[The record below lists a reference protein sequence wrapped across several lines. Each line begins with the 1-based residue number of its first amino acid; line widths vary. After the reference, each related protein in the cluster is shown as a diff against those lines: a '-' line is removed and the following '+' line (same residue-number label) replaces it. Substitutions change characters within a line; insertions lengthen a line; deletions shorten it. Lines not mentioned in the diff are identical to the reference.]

1 MNNLRRVKRHN
12 SAAPLTVIF
21 QRAFRLFII
30 LAALYLIGIRFANIL
45 EVRFPVFV
53 ILLVIITLARSV
65 PVAISLEKPITFMAS
80 FVFTAAMLIN
90 GEIAGLCAIIACIV
104 NSRSYHRAGKFYS
117 LFLGAQYTLASI
129 AAKRVF
135 VMYTGENTIEPK
147 IDSRDF
153 IAICLGVVCF
163 LIINIVLAGLDNL
176 VTRYSK
182 MNYTRSILRAQ
193 ALAYSLSFPLSIL
206 IIMAYRSYH
215 MLSLPILA
223 IFLLVCAH
231 AVRMSIEN
239 RNLTHQLFAINTLG
253 GVCISS
259 SKTDDP
265 LIKFLEISGN
275 LIAHESAII
284 WMWDES
290 QTTLQARMHSPK
302 SLPPP
307 DSSMAAP
314 GSLIYRIARKSRPVM
329 ISDISKELRQ
339 PGRHNPASWI
349 LCPITLHGTILGVA
363 HFIRS
368 ASRPFTK
375 TELGRITSLI
385 PQVAIAYESVNIRL
399 MMHRYQDMAITDG
412 LTGLLNHRRA
422 HEILRQEIK
431 RAKRYQ
437 RPLSILMLDVD
448 SFKSFNDTFGH
459 PQGDVL
465 LCSIAKILK
474 RSVRNVDFVGRY
486 GGEEFV
492 VILPETIRSDAFI
505 LAERIR
511 EAIASEPFRAGG
523 QIIYKTV
530 SIGVASFPDDA
541 EEPTELVQ
549 MADEALYRAKR
560 AGKNCVLV
568 A

>member
-1 MNNLRRVKRHN
+1 MNNLERAKRHN
-12 SAAPLTVIF
+12 SVIPPATIF

-30 LAALYLIGIRFANIL
+30 LVAVYLIGTRFANIL
-45 EVRFPVFV
+45 EVRFPIFV
-53 ILLVIITLARSV
+53 ILLAIIVLARSV
-65 PVAISLEKPITFMAS
+65 PVAISLEKPITFMSS

-90 GEIAGLCAIIACIV
+90 GEIAGLCAIIACIA
-104 NSRSYHRAGKFYS
+104 NSRYYHRSGKFYS

-135 VMYTGENTIEPK
+135 AFYTGERTIEPK
-147 IDSRDF
+147 LNSQDF
-153 IAICLGVVCF
+153 IAICLGVACF
-163 LIINIVLAGLDNL
+163 LILNIILTGLGNIG
-176 VTRYSK
+176 TRYAK
-182 MNYTRSILRAQ
+182 WNYARSILRAQ
-193 ALAYSLSFPLSIL
+193 ALAYTLSFPLSIL

-223 IFLLVCAH
+223 IFLLVCVH

-239 RNLTHQLFAINTLG
+239 RNLAHQLFAINTLG

-259 SKTDDP
+259 SKTEEP
-265 LIKFLEISGN
+265 LIRFLEISRN

-284 WMWDES
+284 WMWDDA
-290 QTTLQARMHSPK
+290 QTTLQARMHSPDIL
-302 SLPPP
+302 SPP
-307 DSSMAAP
+307 DPSLAAP
-314 GSLIYRIARKSRPVM
+314 GSLIYRIARKSHPM
-329 ISDISKELRQ
+329 IISDISKEHRQ

-349 LCPITLHGTILGVA
+349 LCPIMLHGTIIGVA

-375 TELGRITSLI
+375 TELGRITPLL
-385 PQVAIAYESVNIRL
+385 PQVAIAYESVNIRIL
-399 MMHRYQDMAITDG
+399 MLRYQDMAITDG
-412 LTGLLNHRRA
+412 LTGLLNHRRS

-474 RSVRNVDFVGRY
+474 SSVRNVDFVGRY

-511 EAIASEPFRAGG
+511 EAIASEPFSAGG
-523 QIIYKTV
+523 QVIYKTV

-541 EEPTELVQ
+541 VEPTELVQ